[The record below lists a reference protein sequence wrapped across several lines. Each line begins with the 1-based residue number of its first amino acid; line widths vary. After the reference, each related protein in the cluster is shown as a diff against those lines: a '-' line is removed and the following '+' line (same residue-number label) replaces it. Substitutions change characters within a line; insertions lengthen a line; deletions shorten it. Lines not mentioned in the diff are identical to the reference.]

1 MGSDLPEKGLV
12 LLSSW
17 PSMFGIRG
25 VIALEEKGLEYEY
38 REEHLGNKSATL
50 LRLNPIH
57 KKVPVLVHDG
67 RPICESLIILQYIDE
82 TWPGADGA
90 PCFLPADPFARSQ
103 ARFWAD
109 FIDKKVYDAG
119 TRLWKMKGEEHAEAK
134 KEFIESMKLLEG
146 ELGEK
151 PYFGGETFGFVD
163 IALVS
168 YACWFHTYDVTGG
181 LNMEAELPKLMA
193 WVKRCKERESV
204 SKALPDPLKIY
215 DFLLSLKKRYGIE

>member
-38 REEHLGNKSATL
+38 REEDLGNK
-50 LRLNPIH
+50 
-57 KKVPVLVHDG
+57 KGPVLVHDG

-109 FIDKKVYDAG
+109 FIDKKITDAG
-119 TRLWKMKGEEHAEAK
+119 ANLWMTKGEAQAEAK
-134 KEFIESMKLLEG
+134 KEFMESLKLLEG

-163 IALVS
+163 IALVCFAS
-168 YACWFHTYDVTGG
+168 WFHTYDVSGS

-193 WVKRCKERESV
+193 WVKRCQERESV
-204 SKALPDPLKIY
+204 SKALPDPLKVY
-215 DFLLSLKKRYGIE
+215 DFMLILKKRYGIE